1 MSKVEPLSA
10 PSSRYQ
16 KMKINMFKITKF
28 LYNNV
33 TSYQLTEKR
42 VSISSWPDIN
52 MQGRE
57 VATGIPNQH
66 SLIPSDNLGNT

>member
-42 VSISSWPDIN
+42 ECQLAPGLISTCKG
-52 MQGRE
+52 GRWRQ
-57 VATGIPNQH
+57 AYRISTH
-66 SLIPSDNLGNT
+66 

>member
-1 MSKVEPLSA
+1 MSKVEPLST

-42 VSISSWPDIN
+42 VCQLAPGLISRVGGGDKHTESALIN
-52 MQGRE
+52 
-57 VATGIPNQH
+57 
-66 SLIPSDNLGNT
+66 SK